1 MTWVFKV
8 KYGNDGNVEC
18 FKACVVMPKSIY
30 SIDYKE
36 TFSPAVQFK
45 ICIISILL
53 VSHPH
58 VQQKQRQVIIDC
70 L

>member
-1 MTWVFKV
+1 MVMMVMWNALKHVWLQKI
-8 KYGNDGNVEC
+8 
-18 FKACVVMPKSIY
+18 MPKSIC

-58 VQQKQRQVIIDC
+58 MQQKQRQVEGDY
-70 L
+70 